1 MTNFKKIFAA
11 ATAAATVGVL
21 SLASMTAS
29 ATEIP
34 AVENPPY
41 TVYMSVQAGAEQAWA
56 PEQGANVSVPGDGTY
71 TLEYTFT
78 LGSATIEALILDSN
92 INAYAFA
99 PEDTA
104 DPIADSTLTMK
115 VDSIN
120 LKKAD
125 GSTAAITYNGPS
137 EGAFRCGDNGT
148 CLRYNVLNQWTAGTK
163 VYDIA
168 AELPGEGA
176 GEGDVLSVTFTITG
190 LDNGG
195 GGGEGEGGTTTTTTT
210 TTTDAGGNG
219 GTTTTTTTKAQS
231 SGGAVN
237 NNNSASTTKAVS
249 NSTTGTVS
257 QTADAGVVAIVVG
270 AAAAASLAVG
280 AMTIKRKRK

>member
-1 MTNFKKIFAA
+1 MTSFKKIFAA

-92 INAYAFA
+92 INAYSFA
-99 PEDTA
+99 PEEA
-104 DPIADSTLTMK
+104 SDPIAQGTVAMSIDS
-115 VDSIN
+115 VV
-120 LKKAD
+120 LKKTD
-125 GSTAAITYNGPS
+125 GSPAAITYNGPS
-137 EGAFRCGDNGT
+137 NGAFRTGDNGS
-148 CLRYNVLNQWTAGTK
+148 CIRYNVLNNWTNPK
-163 VYDIA
+163 VADIA

-231 SGGAVN
+231 SGGVVN
-237 NNNSASTTKAVS
+237 NNNSVATTKVVS

>member
-1 MTNFKKIFAA
+1 MTSFKKIFAA

-29 ATEIP
+29 AEEIP
-34 AVENPPY
+34 PVENAPY

-56 PEQGANVSVPGDGTY
+56 PAQGANVSVPGDGTY

-92 INAYAFA
+92 INAYSFA
-99 PEDTA
+99 PEEA
-104 DPIADSTLTMK
+104 SDPIAQGTVAMSIDS
-115 VDSIN
+115 VV
-120 LKKAD
+120 LKKTD
-125 GSTAAITYNGPS
+125 GSPAAITYNGPS
-137 EGAFRCGDNGT
+137 NGAFRTGDNGS
-148 CLRYNVLNQWTAGTK
+148 CIRYNVLNNWTNPK
-163 VYDIA
+163 VADIA

-195 GGGEGEGGTTTTTTT
+195 GGGEGEGGTTTTTTPPT
-210 TTTDAGGNG
+210 TQ
-219 GTTTTTTTKAQS
+219 AQS
-231 SGGAVN
+231 SGGTVN